1 MGFISEV
8 ELALLFYF
16 VYLEVFFFFFK
27 ILLWD
32 ALLPAV
38 NMSY

>member
-8 ELALLFYF
+8 ELALLFYY
-16 VYLEVFFFFFK
+16 VYLEVFFFK

>member
-16 VYLEVFFFFFK
+16 VYLEVFFFFK